1 MIKIIKTDRRSIWHK
16 TADIISEKIEAAI
29 SGSRKTLLLLSAG
42 SAVNIYPFLAE
53 KLENLSIKPHFL
65 TIAQADERFQP
76 ENKEEI
82 NVYQIE
88 KSGLTFY
95 AVDQKGTVEESAQKY
110 DQTIY
115 KLYKNTD
122 FRIAVLGIGDDG
134 HTAGLLPG
142 YRKLWDKDTFAV
154 GYENKG
160 RFPQRITLTP
170 KALQQCNFAVVC
182 LAGKTKKQVLW
193 KLERESEEDLNIF
206 PASLLYSIPEVVVLT
221 DAKNPGS

>member
-1 MIKIIKTDRRSIWHK
+1 MIKFVYSNWDSIWQK
-16 TADIISEKIEAAI
+16 AADIISEKIEAAI
-29 SGSRKTLLLLSAG
+29 SGSQKTLLLLSGG
-42 SAVNIYPFLAE
+42 SAVKIYPFLAE
-53 KLENLSIKPHFL
+53 KLKNRSVKPHFL

-82 NVYQIE
+82 NAYQIE

-110 DQTIY
+110 NQTIS

-122 FRIAVLGIGDDG
+122 FRIAVLGIGEDG

-142 YRKLWDKDTFAV
+142 YRELWDKNTFAV
-154 GYENKG
+154 GYKNKG
-160 RFPQRITLTP
+160 RFPQRVTFTP

-182 LAGKTKKQVLW
+182 LAGKSKSQVFW
-193 KLERESEEDLNIF
+193 KLKEESEEDLNIF
-206 PASLLYSIPEVVVLT
+206 PASILYSIPEAVVLA

>member
-1 MIKIIKTDRRSIWHK
+1 MIKIVKTDRRSIWHK
-16 TADIISEKIEAAI
+16 AADIISEKIDAVIA
-29 SGSRKTLLLLSAG
+29 SSQKTLLLLSAG
-42 SAVNIYPFLAE
+42 SAVNIYPLFAE
-53 KLENLSIKPHFL
+53 KLKNLSKKPHFL

-76 ENKEEI
+76 ENKEDI
-82 NVYQIE
+82 NAYQIE

-95 AVDQKGTVEESAQKY
+95 AVDQKGTMEESAQKY
-110 DQTIY
+110 NQTIS

-122 FRIAVLGIGDDG
+122 FRIAILGIGDDG
-134 HTAGLLPG
+134 HTVGLLPG

-170 KALQQCNFAVVC
+170 KALQQCNFTVVC

-193 KLERESEEDLNIF
+193 KLERESEEGLNIF
-206 PASLLYSIPEVVVLT
+206 PASILYSIPEAVVLA

>member
-1 MIKIIKTDRRSIWHK
+1 MIKIVKTDRRSIWHK
-16 TADIISEKIEAAI
+16 AADIISEKIDAVIA
-29 SGSRKTLLLLSAG
+29 SSQKTLLLLSAG
-42 SAVNIYPFLAE
+42 SAVNIYPLFAE
-53 KLENLSIKPHFL
+53 KLKNLSKKPHFL

-76 ENKEEI
+76 ENKEDI
-82 NVYQIE
+82 NAYQIE

-95 AVDQKGTVEESAQKY
+95 AVDQKGTMEESAQKY
-110 DQTIY
+110 NQTIS

-122 FRIAVLGIGDDG
+122 FRIAILGIGDDG
-134 HTAGLLPG
+134 HTVGLLPG

-154 GYENKG
+154 GYKNKG
-160 RFPQRITLTP
+160 RFPQRVTFTP

-193 KLERESEEDLNIF
+193 KLERESEEGLNIF
-206 PASLLYSIPEVVVLT
+206 PASILYSIPEAVVLA

>member
-1 MIKIIKTDRRSIWHK
+1 MIKIVKTDRRSIWHK
-16 TADIISEKIEAAI
+16 AADIISEKIDAVIA
-29 SGSRKTLLLLSAG
+29 SSQKTLLLLSAG
-42 SAVNIYPFLAE
+42 SAVNIYPLFAE
-53 KLENLSIKPHFL
+53 KLKNLSKKPHFL

-76 ENKEEI
+76 ENKEDI
-82 NVYQIE
+82 NAYQIE

-95 AVDQKGTVEESAQKY
+95 AVDQKGTMEESAQKY
-110 DQTIY
+110 NQTIS

-122 FRIAVLGIGDDG
+122 FRIAILGIGDDG
-134 HTAGLLPG
+134 HTVGLLPG

-170 KALQQCNFAVVC
+170 KAFQQCNFAVVC

-193 KLERESEEDLNIF
+193 KLERESEEGLNIF
-206 PASLLYSIPEVVVLT
+206 PASILYSIPEAVVLA
-221 DAKNPGS
+221 DAKNPGY